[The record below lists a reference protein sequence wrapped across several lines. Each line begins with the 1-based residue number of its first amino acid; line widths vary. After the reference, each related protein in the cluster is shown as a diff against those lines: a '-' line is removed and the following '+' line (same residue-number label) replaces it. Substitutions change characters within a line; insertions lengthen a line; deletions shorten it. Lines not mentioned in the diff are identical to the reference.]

1 MIITLLLTKRQD
13 HRVSRSQQQL
23 SAIDLYK
30 YAQLLSING
39 LIDPPCKQTQ
49 NIYVCA
55 GYCPWTNTRN
65 NELVSCSFLP
75 RKTNPDFINYNIY
88 CTPDPDQCPNYNAWL
103 KDSLPLTLQ
112 HIKQIPDDLLSNFTL
127 NYTIPVNYGSQE
139 FRAGDTLPAKWT
151 VDLIENYRK
160 KVRAQEAYGSYGNKD
175 IYPALDKY
183 ASLAIINKKCAV
195 IGTENPWI
203 EAALLEYNASSVTT
217 IEYATIHSS
226 TPRLFTITPMD
237 FAQQQQK
244 NKGQRQLFDSVWSYS
259 SIEHDGLS
267 RYRDPLNPYGD
278 FQTMIK
284 ITCIL
289 KPGGFLF
296 LSVPLNVQDLIQFN
310 LHRLYGSIRLPL
322 LYRNFHVVEML
333 GTAME
338 RTRGSTAAQQ
348 LPPTLYPP
356 SSLYRDTKYIGRFID
371 DTSLK
376 YVENEFKRWV
386 KSKPWK
392 SIVYIAFSSIC
403 ILNKVRIKNLIYD
416 LTRFLLRKDS
426 ISVLFVIRNTN
437 YENYQIVLNEMKH
450 YQYRQVLM
458 DDQRVKVE
466 SSFLKQKWLLQQN
479 SVSVLISHCGMG

>member
-127 NYTIPVNYGSQE
+127 NYTIPVNYGLQE

-160 KVRAQEAYGSYGNKD
+160 QLRSREAYGSYGNKD

-217 IEYATIHSS
+217 IEYATIHSNI
-226 TPRLFTITPMD
+226 PRLFTITPMD
-237 FAQQQQK
+237 FAKQQQNSK
-244 NKGQRQLFDSVWSYS
+244 SRRQLFDSVWSYS
-259 SIEHDGLS
+259 SIEHDGLG

-278 FQTMIK
+278 FQTMVK

-296 LSVPLNVQDLIQFN
+296 LGIPLTVEDLIQFN
-310 LHRLYGSIRLPL
+310 VHRTYGPIRLPL
-322 LYRNFHVVEML
+322 LYRNFHIVEML
-333 GTAME
+333 GVAME
-338 RTRGSTAAQQ
+338 RTRGSFAAQQ
-348 LPPTLYPP
+348 FVVLQ
-356 SSLYRDTKYIGRFID
+356 
-371 DTSLK
+371 
-376 YVENEFKRWV
+376 
-386 KSKPWK
+386 
-392 SIVYIAFSSIC
+392 
-403 ILNKVRIKNLIYD
+403 NKVGCK
-416 LTRFLLRKDS
+416 
-426 ISVLFVIRNTN
+426 
-437 YENYQIVLNEMKH
+437 
-450 YQYRQVLM
+450 
-458 DDQRVKVE
+458 
-466 SSFLKQKWLLQQN
+466 SS
-479 SVSVLISHCGMG
+479 